1 MSYTSCLMQLKTQTK
16 AAFYALEAVITEL
29 EATRDRLL
37 SGLVD
42 RVVDQAA
49 ALAVCS
55 RDWQCLGLSRKRRQQ
70 DRSLYGCED
79 TERT

>member
-37 SGLVD
+37 SGLAD

-49 ALAVCS
+49 A
-55 RDWQCLGLSRKRRQQ
+55 
-70 DRSLYGCED
+70 
-79 TERT
+79 